1 MRKSILLIGALIIA
15 LTSCKDDDINY
26 GPAAAGDE
34 VLFSAEHAQFEMNGK
49 DSRTVY
55 GEREGN
61 EYPIYWVNN
70 DEIAELTNVAL
81 GCILLLSFINKM
93 FIFTWNKRRRILH
106 EKEKVNQLVSC
117 GCYGPVS
124 DCVRK

>member
-15 LTSCKDDDINY
+15 STSCKDDDINY

-70 DEIAELTNVAL
+70 DEI
-81 GCILLLSFINKM
+81 G
-93 FIFTWNKRRRILH
+93 IFCPQAASHPNTPNNEFYYKVVVEGDKQSTGTLA
-106 EKEKVNQLVSC
+106 KVNPGENGLQW
-117 GCYGPVS
+117 GEG
-124 DCVRK
+124 DEHDF